1 MRNTPHPL
9 QIVSF
14 CCGAIGLAAM
24 LSAGMP
30 GKGLQTTTAT
40 GETLE
45 MARLAPR
52 EALSSGAAQ
61 AALLANATA
70 AKADQNTAGS
80 LDVLDQKPDL
90 TALDLR
96 MDLPPTESESIAE
109 KPEPNIKMAALGAPS
124 VEESTELT
132 SA

>member
-52 EALSSGAAQ
+52 EALSSGVAQ

-96 MDLPPTESESIAE
+96 MDLPPTATGR
-109 KPEPNIKMAALGAPS
+109 MGR
-124 VEESTELT
+124 T
-132 SA
+132 